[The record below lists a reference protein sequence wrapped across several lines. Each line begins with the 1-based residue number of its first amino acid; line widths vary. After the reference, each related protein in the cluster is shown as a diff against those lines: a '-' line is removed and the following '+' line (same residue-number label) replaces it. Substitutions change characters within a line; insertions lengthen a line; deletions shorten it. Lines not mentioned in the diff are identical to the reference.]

1 MLNLFTVRKYAAI
14 LLSGFISVILFI
26 IGDMYYGF
34 LYALG
39 FLAIALVLSVLLG
52 NVLLKNPFTSMLEG
66 KGILAFNFDSTGI
79 IKPFIVAL
87 QPPFIKGKLG
97 GNTVIDVFDRATVWN
112 LTPPVEN
119 DTPAKF
125 TEDKKIKIELSEKE
139 YNKARFGLFHYPV
152 IIYNEQIKSLLTKD
166 FFSDSEKDAFAEHGV
181 LYLNRKLEELTS
193 VVRDFGRYVVE
204 LTKPKSSFFQSKWA
218 IWLVIAVFAIILAM
232 FAPYIWNAIKGGLG
246 STASAIGQAGGTA
259 GAAISPR

>member
-1 MLNLFTVRKYAAI
+1 MLNLFVVRKYAAI
-14 LLSGFISVILFI
+14 LLSGFLSVIFFV

-34 LYALG
+34 LYAFG
-39 FLAIALVLSVLLG
+39 FLGIGLILSVLLG
-52 NVLLKNPFTSMLEG
+52 TVLLRNPFTSMLEG

-87 QPPFIKGKLG
+87 QPPFIRGKLG
-97 GNTVIDVFDRATVWN
+97 KENVIDVFDRATVWN

-119 DTPAKF
+119 ATPAKF
-125 TEDKKIKIELSEKE
+125 NEDKTIDINLSEKD

-204 LTKPKSSFFQSKWA
+204 LTKPKSSFLQSKWVMF
-218 IWLVIAVFAIILAM
+218 IVIGVLAVVIAM
-232 FAPYIWNAIKGGLG
+232 FAPYIWTAIKGGLG
-246 STASAIGQAGGTA
+246 SASTAVSTAGGS
-259 GAAISPR
+259 GAAIIPR